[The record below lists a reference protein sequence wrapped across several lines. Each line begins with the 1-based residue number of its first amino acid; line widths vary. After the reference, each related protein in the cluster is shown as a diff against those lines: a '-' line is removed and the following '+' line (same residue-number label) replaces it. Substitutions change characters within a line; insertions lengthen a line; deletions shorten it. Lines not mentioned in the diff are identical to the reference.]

1 MALQTWNAMG
11 QGLGEIPPDATLR
24 EAAQRM
30 RLLDVAALPVC
41 QDEELVG
48 VITAEDIAVRGV
60 ADGVDPNRARVRDV
74 MTWQMFFFDA
84 RRV

>member
-1 MALQTWNAMG
+1 MQTWDAVG
-11 QGLGEIPPDATLR
+11 AGLGEIEPGATLR

-41 QDEELVG
+41 ENEELVG
-48 VITAEDIAVRGV
+48 VITAEDIIMRGV
-60 ADGVDPNRARVRDV
+60 ADGVDPNATRVRDV

-84 RRV
+84 MRS

>member
-1 MALQTWNAMG
+1 MQNWEAMDA
-11 QGLGEIPPDATLR
+11 GLGEIVPDATLR

-41 QDEELVG
+41 ENEEFVG
-48 VITAEDIAVRGV
+48 VITAEDIATRAV
-60 ADGVDPNRARVRDV
+60 AEGVDPNQTKVRDV

-84 RRV
+84 GQC